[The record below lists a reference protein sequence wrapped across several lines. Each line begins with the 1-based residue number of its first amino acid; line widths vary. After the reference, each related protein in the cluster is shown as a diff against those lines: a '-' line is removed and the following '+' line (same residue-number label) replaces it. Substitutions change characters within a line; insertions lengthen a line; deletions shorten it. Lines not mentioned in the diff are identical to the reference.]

1 MSDTNELLCQ
11 IAELKAQ
18 NKILQQ
24 ERDSYYQQ
32 WELLSDLLNSYDGAI
47 WYINTEYRLLTY
59 NRYFEEDMIRI
70 FGRIPQKGDFVFGNQ
85 SIDSP
90 QVLFWINHYDKVLA
104 GNNAVFSFPI
114 STPHKEEYYECY
126 LFPAKDKLGKIIGV
140 YCFKQDITER
150 KKVES
155 LMKRTQEKLSLAHQV
170 AKLGMWTL
178 YLDTEEIHLY
188 KEMQMML
195 ELDPPYP
202 NPLVMPLSEY
212 QKKFV
217 QSHSQGVF
225 SLGIVNIFANKD
237 NIGYEDKYEY
247 ILHSAKGNERIIFVK
262 RKIVQKGIIEGV
274 SQDITE
280 FRTIEKEH
288 AQLTSDL
295 VQKVKDAEQF
305 TYIVS
310 HNLRSPVARL
320 LGLASI
326 FQVETENQHNHFV
339 VQTIQK
345 VAVQLDTVIK
355 DLNSILSLKK
365 DIQEDLALISLA
377 ELLEN
382 VKEFVR
388 SDIEKSGAIIQ
399 IDVSRTPEILAISSY
414 AHSIFTNFLTN
425 AIKYKHPDR
434 EPIIKITSIVT
445 DRYIR
450 IDITDNGIGMDIEKV
465 KSRLFSPFSR
475 FHASTKIEG
484 KGLGLFLVKS
494 QIEAIGG
501 KIEVHSETEIG
512 TTFFIYFPIHS

>member
-1 MSDTNELLCQ
+1 
-11 IAELKAQ
+11 
-18 NKILQQ
+18 
-24 ERDSYYQQ
+24 
-32 WELLSDLLNSYDGAI
+32 
-47 WYINTEYRLLTY
+47 
-59 NRYFEEDMIRI
+59 
-70 FGRIPQKGDFVFGNQ
+70 
-85 SIDSP
+85 
-90 QVLFWINHYDKVLA
+90 
-104 GNNAVFSFPI
+104 
-114 STPHKEEYYECY
+114 
-126 LFPAKDKLGKIIGV
+126 
-140 YCFKQDITER
+140 
-150 KKVES
+150 
-155 LMKRTQEKLSLAHQV
+155 
-170 AKLGMWTL
+170 
-178 YLDTEEIHLY
+178 
-188 KEMQMML
+188 
-195 ELDPPYP
+195 
-202 NPLVMPLSEY
+202 
-212 QKKFV
+212 
-217 QSHSQGVF
+217 
-225 SLGIVNIFANKD
+225 
-237 NIGYEDKYEY
+237 
-247 ILHSAKGNERIIFVK
+247 
-262 RKIVQKGIIEGV
+262 
-274 SQDITE
+274 
-280 FRTIEKEH
+280 
-288 AQLTSDL
+288 
-295 VQKVKDAEQF
+295 
-305 TYIVS
+305 
-310 HNLRSPVARL
+310 
-320 LGLASI
+320 
-326 FQVETENQHNHFV
+326 

-425 AIKYKHPDR
+425 AIKYKHPNR

-445 DRYIR
+445 DKYIR